1 MSKNELVPSL
11 HILCVKI
18 HHHADIPMIQL
29 IQSKTKPTFFFLP
42 SSQSQIQVNILKS
55 CSWDFLRCLQLYIRA
70 QNTIFHLTMLYVC
83 CKMRFSSFHPNT
95 ILPELFFGH
104 QPLLLVQD
112 SGFPWLGSRVQKGLK
127 LVSDYKVIVIKY
139 HRRHTLPKWII
150 DLGKFRLT
158 TLEGSQG
165 L

>member
-18 HHHADIPMIQL
+18 HHHADVSIIQL

-42 SSQSQIQVNILKS
+42 FSQSQIQVNILKS

-83 CKMRFSSFHPNT
+83 CKMRFSPFHPNT

-112 SGFPWLGSRVQKGLK
+112 SGFPWLGSRVQKGFPNPRHSNKRLK
-127 LVSDYKVIVIKY
+127 
-139 HRRHTLPKWII
+139 
-150 DLGKFRLT
+150 
-158 TLEGSQG
+158 
-165 L
+165 